1 MRFLSFGDFSIFE
14 KLKIRRI
21 LGNED
26 LEEIAGNVFV
36 GFSIFGEKYIEEK
49 EMQVSCG
56 AYCSARNYR
65 KER

>member
-26 LEEIAGNVFV
+26 LEEIAGNVFA
-36 GFSIFGEKYIEEK
+36 GFLIFGEKYIEEK
-49 EMQVSCG
+49 EMQVRCG
-56 AYCSARNYR
+56 ANCSAGNFR